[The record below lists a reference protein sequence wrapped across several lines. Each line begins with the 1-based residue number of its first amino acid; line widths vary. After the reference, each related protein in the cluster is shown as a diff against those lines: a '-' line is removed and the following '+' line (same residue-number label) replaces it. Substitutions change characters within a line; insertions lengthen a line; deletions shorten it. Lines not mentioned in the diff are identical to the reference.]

1 MKYKLNSLFTRLIKN
16 FFQGLI
22 VIAPIGI
29 TVWVVVSIFQ
39 NLDNFLPNMLKDIAP
54 HLLERDE
61 SGKTK
66 LLPGIGFLISF
77 LLVVIV
83 GWLSSIFIIEKYMS
97 FIDHLLEKTPGV
109 KIIYT
114 TVKDLLEAFTG
125 DKKKFNKPV
134 LVNIDNQDV
143 WRVGFITRTT
153 NNQFEMPEF
162 CTVYV
167 PHSYAISGITYLV
180 KKDRIKELP
189 DSISPADAMKYIL
202 SGGLTD
208 IEETK

>member
-97 FIDHLLEKTPGV
+97 FIDHLLERTPGV

-189 DSISPADAMKYIL
+189 DSISPADAMKYIV

>member
-97 FIDHLLEKTPGV
+97 FIDHLLERTPGV
-109 KIIYT
+109 KIIYS

-189 DSISPADAMKYIL
+189 DSISPADAMKYIV